1 MASRIDPYAE
11 AQEHVVTFLVN
22 SQLPWS
28 SFEETFETLQDVVVN
43 TLTFPTS
50 KAILVVLIR
59 NIYAA
64 YLRTKNQRKGSW
76 ERFYRKVFTTLDKD
90 RELPEGVRW
99 EKVGKSDWRLTKDA
113 TPADT
118 LGDLLLKTERNKSG
132 EWVCDRAHPLI
143 LQGLTLGSDAELVP
157 KAHRKVHVKIQS
169 ISCSAY
175 VVVME
180 FFVPLRQNDDGF
192 DNMRRKYI
200 DEGVAETIV
209 RKLLPKTPHASIEK
223 TRHRELV
230 RNKSSYVER
239 LNVIVKV

>member
-11 AQEHVVTFLVN
+11 AQEHVITFLVS

-64 YLRTKNQRKGSW
+64 YVRTKNQRKGSW
-76 ERFYRKVFTTLDKD
+76 ERFYRKVFSTLDKE
-90 RELPEGVRW
+90 RQLPEGVRW
-99 EKVGKSDWRLTKDA
+99 EKVGKSDWRLVKDV

-118 LGDLLLKTERNKSG
+118 LGDLLVKTERNKKD
-132 EWVCDRAHPLI
+132 EWECDRAHPLVM
-143 LQGLTLGSDAELVP
+143 QGLTLGRDAELVP
-157 KAHRKVHVKIQS
+157 KVHRKVNVTIKA

-175 VVVME
+175 AVVME
-180 FFVPLRQNDDGF
+180 FVVPLRQGDNGF
-192 DNMRRKYI
+192 DNMGRKYI
-200 DEGVAETIV
+200 DESVAETIV
-209 RKLLPKTPHASIEK
+209 RRLLPRTSHASIEK